1 MGKTSTRA
9 PLLSVY
15 IFLYNVALFG
25 IHLLIF
31 VKLISAFSK
40 GEFHYDGHFQL
51 FCVGTAAQ
59 LLDIVH
65 GVLDITTTGVVAGL
79 LQVLGRLLMLYVIEG
94 NPNVQSQISTPVLLF
109 AWVLIELFRYPYYAL
124 RAWNIDV
131 FPLTWL
137 RYSAWI
143 PLYPLGLSMEWV
155 TLVSSMKYYYES
167 AKYYLQVPFVD
178 VRLNFGVVVGMLA
191 FVVMPLI
198 SKKLMGHMI
207 KQRRNKL
214 STEKNK

>member
-1 MGKTSTRA
+1 MGKTSKRA

-40 GEFHYDGHFQL
+40 GEFHYNDHFQL

-65 GVLDITTTGVVAGL
+65 GVLGITATGVVAGL

-109 AWVLIELFRYPYYAL
+109 AWVLIELFR
-124 RAWNIDV
+124 
-131 FPLTWL
+131 
-137 RYSAWI
+137 
-143 PLYPLGLSMEWV
+143 
-155 TLVSSMKYYYES
+155 
-167 AKYYLQVPFVD
+167 
-178 VRLNFGVVVGMLA
+178 
-191 FVVMPLI
+191 
-198 SKKLMGHMI
+198 
-207 KQRRNKL
+207 
-214 STEKNK
+214 